1 MAPPPP
7 PPPAAAA
14 SPTPMLLALT
24 GLSTFSDRLVE
35 FFNHWNSFI
44 RYATAISDDLPPLP
58 AADQPP
64 NLADV
69 AEPESTTP
77 HSPVAVDEPESSTA
91 PNPVAVAVAEPKPAP
106 VPQPEE
112 PRPNRGGDP
121 SAEHMGRICERMGS
135 GELLRFVISRMGDLS
150 WLLHAVPPALRRA
163 PNPAELVLRAIG
175 RYYIRPG
182 GRHTEAACE
191 LLLLS
196 YVRAGCPLRPG
207 QEAGDDHLRAEAR
220 EAALSWRSRLVRS
233 KGRVAAAAAND
244 ARGLL
249 LLMAAFGVP
258 VEFPSQEIFELLHA
272 AGGLACAEVLK
283 CSKHFLDKLRDV
295 VAHMLNRGIYH
306 QTVATIIAFELQDA
320 FPLSAIATCVIER
333 VGRTKDQDSQ
343 EQHHLPG
350 SKENDEEKLAL
361 LRLLSKYVEDPKQ
374 CSTENFSIADRIAM
388 LEQSL
393 AKPHQA
399 FTGTKR
405 KRTAQEDSVECTRGP
420 KCSYT
425 PAASSA
431 SRNKNL
437 EG

>member
-7 PPPAAAA
+7 PPPPDAAAAA

-58 AADQPP
+58 TADQPP

-77 HSPVAVDEPESSTA
+77 
-91 PNPVAVAVAEPKPAP
+91 PNPVAVAVAEPAPAP

-112 PRPNRGGDP
+112 PRLNRGGDP

-135 GELLRFVISRMGDLS
+135 GELLRFVISRIGDLS
-150 WLLHAVPPALRRA
+150 WLLRAVPPALRRA
-163 PNPAELVLRAIG
+163 PNPAELVLRAIS

-272 AGGLACAEVLK
+272 AGGLACAEDLK
-283 CSKHFLDKLRDV
+283 WGAKCWLL
-295 VAHMLNRGIYH
+295 A
-306 QTVATIIAFELQDA
+306 
-320 FPLSAIATCVIER
+320 PL
-333 VGRTKDQDSQ
+333 
-343 EQHHLPG
+343 LG
-350 SKENDEEKLAL
+350 SG
-361 LRLLSKYVEDPKQ
+361 
-374 CSTENFSIADRIAM
+374 
-388 LEQSL
+388 
-393 AKPHQA
+393 
-399 FTGTKR
+399 TGTR
-405 KRTAQEDSVECTRGP
+405 VRAWVRYPSCVVGHIGGLC
-420 KCSYT
+420 
-425 PAASSA
+425 
-431 SRNKNL
+431 
-437 EG
+437 